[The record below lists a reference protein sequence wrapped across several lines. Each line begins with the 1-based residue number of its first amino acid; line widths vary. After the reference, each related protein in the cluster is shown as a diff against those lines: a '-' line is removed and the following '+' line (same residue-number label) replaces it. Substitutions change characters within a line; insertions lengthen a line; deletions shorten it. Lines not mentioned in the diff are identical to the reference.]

1 MPGGDLN
8 TIKTFFI
15 PLLTQLPVIL
25 VCLVGLLVTLSQ
37 WNRGGSASLWALLGI
52 GLALSASV
60 LPALSQPAISR
71 YLLSGADP
79 DQRYYVM
86 NVISVCWA
94 ILRATSYALL
104 LIAFFVSRNQNISD
118 PSTSQAP
125 GNRNPY
131 L

>member
-1 MPGGDLN
+1 MLNGDLN
-8 TIKTFFI
+8 TIKQFFF
-15 PLLTQLPVIL
+15 PLLMQLPVLL

-37 WNRGGSASLWALLGI
+37 WNRLGSGAIWALLGFA
-52 GLALSASV
+52 LALTASV

-71 YLLSGADP
+71 YLLSGAGS

-86 NVISVCWA
+86 NLFSVFWA
-94 ILRATSYALL
+94 IVRATSYALL
-104 LIAFFVSRNQNISD
+104 AVSIFSSRSQNTTA
-118 PSTSQAP
+118 PYPPQAP